1 MNDTLML
8 TDFDLEENYYRRVYD
23 DMVFFHEMLEQERE
37 MEEYVNEHIILA
49 SGNRKAINE
58 MVALN
63 EGKITEKIKGFFT
76 KIKNFFQAIFR
87 KLGERLNGWLMD
99 VKKYMDKYAEIIN
112 KRKYIAGDVTM
123 KDHFKGYT
131 RITNTINN
139 PKFTDIN
146 TMVQDF
152 NNKNSVKNTLFDNG
166 LLQTLSTADA
176 INKYTITEQDQN
188 AGAVIMSSAVEI
200 ISSHLGL
207 DKDNEFTVVDNSD
220 GTVNIYDTFGNY
232 YNGSA
237 EDVTFSVEQINT
249 NFKYIINTTYAGPDI
264 LKKIQNIAN
273 TYATKLDDLAKSY
286 EAAYNK
292 IENALKAAITKT
304 AAEAEPASTP
314 KAEPATTPKSESVNY
329 SRYNNYLNE
338 ADSIVNTSTGQKPE
352 TVKNNKEAGK
362 DDKKVLDNATQ
373 NLNKQNVT
381 NASKVDT
388 SKAKVTGVTAG
399 KEGPTSKDALTDKV
413 GKILTSISS
422 KTNVEITSFS
432 QAMNQVCISMNK
444 SFEKTCTDY
453 YAILKAHVRSYLNE
467 SNNTPENNINRGTSS
482 DTRPAYGAPA
492 TNSNTETK
500 PATATETKPAESEET
515 KPATAGETNPVDAAL
530 NTGDNTP
537 KTTPATKKKVEVDL
551 DKAKDL
557 KDLLDWVKN
566 RKNANKNVEVDP
578 ETAEGLDMLNNK

>member
-152 NNKNSVKNTLFDNG
+152 NNKNSIKNTLFDNG

-314 KAEPATTPKSESVNY
+314 KAEPASTPKQESVNY

-399 KEGPTSKDALTDKV
+399 KEGPNSKDALTDKV

-453 YAILKAHVRSYLNE
+453 YAILKAHVRSYLNA

-492 TNSNTETK
+492 TPATQEQPKQPEGNKQPESGGGSDASKALNSN
-500 PATATETKPAESEET
+500 
-515 KPATAGETNPVDAAL
+515 PVTSQDAQSYVNQASL
-530 NTGDNTP
+530 SGNF
-537 KTTPATKKKVEVDL
+537 
-551 DKAKDL
+551 
-557 KDLLDWVKN
+557 
-566 RKNANKNVEVDP
+566 
-578 ETAEGLDMLNNK
+578 

>member
-152 NNKNSVKNTLFDNG
+152 NNKNTVKNTLFDNS

-249 NFKYIINTTYAGPDI
+249 NFKYIINTAYAGPDI

-292 IENALKAAITKT
+292 IENALKAAIAKT

-314 KAEPATTPKSESVNY
+314 KAEPAPTPKTESVNY

-338 ADSIVNTSTGQKPE
+338 ADGIVNTSTGQKPE

-362 DDKKVLDNATQ
+362 NDKKVLDNATQ

-388 SKAKVTGVTAG
+388 SKATVTGVTAG

-453 YAILKAHVRSYLNE
+453 YAILKAHVRSYLNA

-492 TNSNTETK
+492 TPATQEQPKQPEGNKQPESGGGSDASKALNSN
-500 PATATETKPAESEET
+500 
-515 KPATAGETNPVDAAL
+515 PVTPQDAQSYINQAL
-530 NTGDNTP
+530 SGN
-537 KTTPATKKKVEVDL
+537 L
-551 DKAKDL
+551 
-557 KDLLDWVKN
+557 
-566 RKNANKNVEVDP
+566 
-578 ETAEGLDMLNNK
+578 

>member
-152 NNKNSVKNTLFDNG
+152 NNKNNVKNTLFDNG

-249 NFKYIINTTYAGPDI
+249 NFKYIINTAYAGPDI

-292 IENALKAAITKT
+292 IENALKAAIVKT
-304 AAEAEPASTP
+304 AAEAEPAPTP

-362 DDKKVLDNATQ
+362 NDKKVLDNATQ

-381 NASKVDT
+381 NTSKVDT
-388 SKAKVTGVTAG
+388 SKAKVIGVTAG

-453 YAILKAHVRSYLNE
+453 YAILKAHVRSYLNA

-492 TNSNTETK
+492 T
-500 PATATETKPAESEET
+500 PATQGQPQGGQPQPEGSGGDSDASKVLNTN
-515 KPATAGETNPVDAAL
+515 PATQEPQGGQPQPEGSGEGGSEPKRTL
-530 NTGDNTP
+530 TGN
-537 KTTPATKKKVEVDL
+537 KTFKK
-551 DKAKDL
+551 
-557 KDLLDWVKN
+557 
-566 RKNANKNVEVDP
+566 
-578 ETAEGLDMLNNK
+578 

>member
-8 TDFDLEENYYRRVYD
+8 TDFDIEENYYRRVYD
-23 DMVFFHEMLEQERE
+23 DMVFFHEMLEQERD

-152 NNKNSVKNTLFDNG
+152 NNKNSVKNTLFDNS
-166 LLQTLSTADA
+166 LLNSLSTADA

-273 TYATKLDDLAKSY
+273 NYATKLDDLAKSY

-292 IENALKAAITKT
+292 IENALKAAIAKT
-304 AAEAEPASTP
+304 AAEAEPAPTP
-314 KAEPATTPKSESVNY
+314 KKESVNY
-329 SRYNNYLNE
+329 TRYRYNNYLNE
-338 ADSIVNTSTGQKPE
+338 ADGIVNTSTGKKPE
-352 TVKNNKEAGK
+352 EKMNKEAGK
-362 DDKKVLDNATQ
+362 DDKKVLDTATQ

-381 NASKVDT
+381 NVSKVDT
-388 SKAKVTGVTAG
+388 SKTTVTGVTAG

-422 KTNVEITSFS
+422 KTNVEITSFA

-453 YAILKAHVRSYLNE
+453 YAILKAHVRSYLNA
-467 SNNTPENNINRGTSS
+467 SNNTPENNINRGASS
-482 DTRPAYGAPA
+482 DTRPAYGVQ
-492 TNSNTETK
+492 TTKDSSVETK
-500 PATATETKPAESEET
+500 PKS
-515 KPATAGETNPVDAAL
+515 
-530 NTGDNTP
+530 
-537 KTTPATKKKVEVDL
+537 TPATTATKVTVHQRGSKRTPKQPGGGTQEEQPQPEGGSS
-551 DKAKDL
+551 
-557 KDLLDWVKN
+557 
-566 RKNANKNVEVDP
+566 NVSDALNINPATKEQPQGGQPDDVFGGWGADDP
-578 ETAEGLDMLNNK
+578 YEYYFGGQPQPEESGGK

>member
-1 MNDTLML
+1 M
-8 TDFDLEENYYRRVYD
+8 
-23 DMVFFHEMLEQERE
+23 
-37 MEEYVNEHIILA
+37 
-49 SGNRKAINE
+49 
-58 MVALN
+58 
-63 EGKITEKIKGFFT
+63 
-76 KIKNFFQAIFR
+76 
-87 KLGERLNGWLMD
+87 
-99 VKKYMDKYAEIIN
+99 
-112 KRKYIAGDVTM
+112 
-123 KDHFKGYT
+123 
-131 RITNTINN
+131 
-139 PKFTDIN
+139 
-146 TMVQDF
+146 
-152 NNKNSVKNTLFDNG
+152 
-166 LLQTLSTADA
+166 
-176 INKYTITEQDQN
+176 
-188 AGAVIMSSAVEI
+188 
-200 ISSHLGL
+200 
-207 DKDNEFTVVDNSD
+207 
-220 GTVNIYDTFGNY
+220 
-232 YNGSA
+232 
-237 EDVTFSVEQINT
+237 
-249 NFKYIINTTYAGPDI
+249 KYIINTTYAGPDI

-292 IENALKAAITKT
+292 IENALKAAIAKT

-314 KAEPATTPKSESVNY
+314 KAEPATTPKTESVNY

-338 ADSIVNTSTGQKPE
+338 ADGIVNTSTGQKPE

-362 DDKKVLDNATQ
+362 NDKKVLDNATQ

-453 YAILKAHVRSYLNE
+453 YAILKAHVRSYLNT

-492 TNSNTETK
+492 TQEQPKQPEGNKQPESRETNPPEGNK
-500 PATATETKPAESEET
+500 QPESR
-515 KPATAGETNPVDAAL
+515 ETNPVDAAL

-537 KTTPATKKKVEVDL
+537 KTTPATKKVEVDL

>member
-152 NNKNSVKNTLFDNG
+152 NNKNNVKNTLFDNG
-166 LLQTLSTADA
+166 LLQTLSTAEA

-249 NFKYIINTTYAGPDI
+249 NFKYIINTAYAGPDI

-304 AAEAEPASTP
+304 AAEAEPAPTP
-314 KAEPATTPKSESVNY
+314 KQESVNY

-338 ADSIVNTSTGQKPE
+338 ADGIVNTSTGKKPE

-388 SKAKVTGVTAG
+388 SKATVSGVTAG

-453 YAILKAHVRSYLNE
+453 YAILKAHVRSYLNA

-492 TNSNTETK
+492 TPATQGEQPKQPEGNKQPESGGGSDASKALNSN
-500 PATATETKPAESEET
+500 
-515 KPATAGETNPVDAAL
+515 PVTPQDAQSYVNQASL
-530 NTGDNTP
+530 SGNF
-537 KTTPATKKKVEVDL
+537 
-551 DKAKDL
+551 
-557 KDLLDWVKN
+557 
-566 RKNANKNVEVDP
+566 
-578 ETAEGLDMLNNK
+578 

>member
-1 MNDTLML
+1 M
-8 TDFDLEENYYRRVYD
+8 
-23 DMVFFHEMLEQERE
+23 
-37 MEEYVNEHIILA
+37 
-49 SGNRKAINE
+49 
-58 MVALN
+58 
-63 EGKITEKIKGFFT
+63 
-76 KIKNFFQAIFR
+76 
-87 KLGERLNGWLMD
+87 
-99 VKKYMDKYAEIIN
+99 
-112 KRKYIAGDVTM
+112 
-123 KDHFKGYT
+123 
-131 RITNTINN
+131 
-139 PKFTDIN
+139 
-146 TMVQDF
+146 
-152 NNKNSVKNTLFDNG
+152 
-166 LLQTLSTADA
+166 
-176 INKYTITEQDQN
+176 
-188 AGAVIMSSAVEI
+188 
-200 ISSHLGL
+200 
-207 DKDNEFTVVDNSD
+207 
-220 GTVNIYDTFGNY
+220 
-232 YNGSA
+232 
-237 EDVTFSVEQINT
+237 
-249 NFKYIINTTYAGPDI
+249 
-264 LKKIQNIAN
+264 
-273 TYATKLDDLAKSY
+273 AKSY

-304 AAEAEPASTP
+304 AAEAEPAPTP
-314 KAEPATTPKSESVNY
+314 KQESVNY

-338 ADSIVNTSTGQKPE
+338 ADGIVNTSTGKKPE

-453 YAILKAHVRSYLNE
+453 YAILKAHVRSYLNA

-492 TNSNTETK
+492 TNSNT
-500 PATATETKPAESEET
+500 ET